1 MPSLMIVRESF
12 LMWLWA
18 HFFSGM
24 AFFCAVKESASFW
37 LFFLFQVVLSAG
49 VLSLV
54 FVGGVQMC
62 HSARTSSQPHRLVPL
77 ANGMSQLA
85 LTLTLLMIA
94 VILPMLAQLRY
105 QSLFYKSK
113 VPWSP
118 FCNAIIFY
126 ENYPKL
132 PESRNLVKM
141 VMVALLCFMD
151 TVHSVVS
158 TNPSTQVFLEMP
170 HRYISR
176 ANFSSF

>member
-105 QSLFYKSK
+105 QSLSYKRI
-113 VPWSP
+113 VPWSS
-118 FCNAIIFY
+118 FY
-126 ENYPKL
+126 FVMHSCSIKIPPNFQNHATWLKWLLWHYSLLYWHNTLCSIDKSL
-132 PESRNLVKM
+132 HSSSSRN
-141 VMVALLCFMD
+141 A
-151 TVHSVVS
+151 
-158 TNPSTQVFLEMP
+158 
-170 HRYISR
+170 
-176 ANFSSF
+176 A